1 MEYAS
6 KLNQAGVYCDIHV
19 WGGSN
24 HTGLYFAEIQ
34 CRGNE
39 DMPHA
44 NAFINVIDDQINS
57 MFSYDLSRPW
67 TVDMAKAELAER
79 AEKLGK

>member
-1 MEYAS
+1 
-6 KLNQAGVYCDIHV
+6 
-19 WGGSN
+19 
-24 HTGLYFAEIQ
+24 
-34 CRGNE
+34 
-39 DMPHA
+39 MPHA

-57 MFSYDLSRPW
+57 LFSYDLSRPW